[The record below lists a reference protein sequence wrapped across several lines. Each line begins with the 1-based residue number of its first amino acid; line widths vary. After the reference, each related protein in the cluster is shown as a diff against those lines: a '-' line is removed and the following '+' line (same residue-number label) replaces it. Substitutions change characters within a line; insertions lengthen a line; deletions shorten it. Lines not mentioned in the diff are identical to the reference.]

1 MADIRTVLA
10 ASALIDTGH
19 GVLAGCVISCSSA
32 TAALATF
39 YDNTAGSGTKI
50 LEVHVAA
57 PHPLVL
63 FFSDRFAPIY
73 ATGLYLVLAA
83 NLTAT
88 VWSRQV

>member
-1 MADIRTVLA
+1 MADTRNVLA
-10 ASALIDTGH
+10 ASGLIDTGK
-19 GVLAGCVISCSSA
+19 GVLAGLVITCSSS

-50 LEVHVAA
+50 LEGYVSST
-57 PHPLVL
+57 HPLVI

-73 ATGLYLVLAA
+73 ATGLYLLLAA

-88 VWSRQV
+88 VWTRQV